1 MSLPLIGVSASKDEE
16 ARQLVVRENYMTSL
30 LRAGGVPVMLSRTQ
44 DEAAIASLLDRLDG
58 ILFSGGVDVEPSRY
72 GEETLPSCGEID
84 LQRDAFE
91 LLLIR
96 MALSRGIPVFGI
108 CRGIQLIAVAMGG
121 TLYQDVEA
129 QLAIPRIVHQ
139 QQPPYDA
146 PTHAVRLSGE
156 LARLLG
162 TDMIHTNSMHHQ
174 AVKDAG
180 PRLIVE
186 GRAEDGVIEAVR
198 AADGSDVYAVQY
210 HPEYMS
216 HCDEHAA
223 RLFAF
228 WVERA
233 NAYARR
239 KARVNA

>member
-1 MSLPLIGVSASKDEE
+1 MSIPLIGISASKDEE

-30 LRAGGVPVMLSRTQ
+30 MRAGCMPVMLARTQ

-58 ILFSGGVDVEPSRY
+58 ILFSGGVDLEPSRY

-91 LLLIR
+91 LILIR

-108 CRGIQLIAVAMGG
+108 CRGIQLLAVAMGG

-129 QLAIPRIVHQ
+129 QLGIPRIVHWQ
-139 QQPPYDA
+139 QKPYEA
-146 PTHAVRLSGE
+146 PTHAVRLSGK
-156 LARLLG
+156 LAQLLG
-162 TDMIHTNSMHHQ
+162 TDVIHTNSMHHQ

-198 AADGSDVYAVQY
+198 SISDDAVFAVQY
-210 HPEYMS
+210 HPEYMA
-216 HCDEHAA
+216 DGDAYAA
-223 RLFAF
+223 RLFEYFVGKA
-228 WVERA
+228 E
-233 NAYARR
+233 AYARKR
-239 KARVNA
+239 L